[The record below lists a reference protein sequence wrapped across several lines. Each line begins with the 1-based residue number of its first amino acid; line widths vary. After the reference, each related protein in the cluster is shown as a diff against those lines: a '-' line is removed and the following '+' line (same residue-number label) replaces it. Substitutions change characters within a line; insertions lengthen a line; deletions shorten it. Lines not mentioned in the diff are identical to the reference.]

1 MIDQFPMYKLRVWG
15 DIYAFPLIFV
25 SLSPHYCTSIT
36 IWGIFAYQNC
46 VSKRSGL
53 QCTHRPK
60 NLELMCSTMS
70 TKIICPVILRVGDKL
85 STPPPPTSRSCNSL
99 SKFPSEHPG
108 EKNVTSYLDV
118 PGVFNNGQNVYVGRV
133 CLVYGNLSITHWR
146 IAICLGTVKFPVT
159 SHSCY
164 FSHTYK

>member
-25 SLSPHYCTSIT
+25 IISTLL
-36 IWGIFAYQNC
+36 YQHNYLRDIC
-46 VSKRSGL
+46 L
-53 QCTHRPK
+53 PK
-60 NLELMCSTMS
+60 
-70 TKIICPVILRVGDKL
+70 LRVKTLGITVYTSTQKFGTHVQHYEHKDYL
-85 STPPPPTSRSCNSL
+85 SNHIKSGGQIVHPPTSRGCNSL

-118 PGVFNNGQNVYVGRV
+118 PGAFKNVQNVYVGRV